1 MSAELFHVVTPMDAL
16 SRIFE
21 AFQPN
26 VGQERV
32 PLEDALSR
40 IVAVSIYASE
50 QSPSFSR
57 SAMDG
62 FAVRGADTYGA
73 SDGLP
78 SYVLVQGEVR
88 MGRSAV
94 NPVTRGT
101 AQRIHTGGMI
111 PPGADAVVMVE
122 HTQTIDEQAIEV
134 TRPVAPGENVIQA
147 GEDLAVGDLI
157 LSAGRRVRPQ
167 DIGVLAALGIHE
179 VVVTERPVI
188 GLLAT
193 GDEIVDRTS
202 KPVPGQVRDVNTSV
216 LSGFIKEIG
225 ALPKS
230 YGIAPDDRSAL
241 MRLASKALSTC
252 DMLVITAGSS
262 VSARD
267 LTADVIGDLGM
278 PGVLAHG
285 LTVKPGKPT
294 IGAVCDGKPVFGLPG
309 NPVSAIVVYGLLV
322 RPTICKLL
330 GSSEEDTR
338 PRIRARLRRNVSS
351 QSGRI
356 DYVPV
361 TLHEHDEEL
370 WAEPIFGKS
379 NLIYT
384 LVRAAGLAT
393 IPMDAGGQPEGALVD
408 VELF

>member
-1 MSAELFHVVTPMDAL
+1 
-16 SRIFE
+16 
-21 AFQPN
+21 
-26 VGQERV
+26 
-32 PLEDALSR
+32 
-40 IVAVSIYASE
+40 
-50 QSPSFSR
+50 
-57 SAMDG
+57 
-62 FAVRGADTYGA
+62 
-73 SDGLP
+73 
-78 SYVLVQGEVR
+78 
-88 MGRSAV
+88 
-94 NPVTRGT
+94 
-101 AQRIHTGGMI
+101 
-111 PPGADAVVMVE
+111 MVE

-179 VVVTERPVI
+179 LVVTRRPVI

-202 KPVPGQVRDVNTSV
+202 KPAPGQVRDVNTSV
-216 LSGFIKEIG
+216 LSGFITEIG
-225 ALPKS
+225 ALSKP

-241 MRLASKALSTC
+241 TRLASKALSTC

-294 IGAVCDGKPVFGLPG
+294 IGAVCNGKPVFGLPG

-338 PRIRARLRRNVSS
+338 PRIRARLRRNVAS

-361 TLHEHDEEL
+361 TLHEHGEEL

-408 VELF
+408 VELL

>member
-1 MSAELFHVVTPMDAL
+1 MSAELFRVVTPTDAL
-16 SRIFE
+16 SKIFDALE
-21 AFQPN
+21 STI
-26 VGQERV
+26 GDERV
-32 PLEDALSR
+32 PLDDALFR
-40 IVAVSIYASE
+40 ITAAPVYASE

-62 FAVRGADTYGA
+62 FAVHAADTYGA

-78 SYVLVQGEVR
+78 SHMSVHGEVR
-88 MGRSAV
+88 MGRSVAE
-94 NPVTRGT
+94 PLSSGT
-101 AQRIHTGGMI
+101 ARLIHTGGMM

-122 HTQTIDEQAIEV
+122 HTQTIDERAIEV

-157 LSAGRRVRPQ
+157 LPAGWRVRPQ
-167 DIGVLAALGIHE
+167 DIGVLAAVGIRE
-179 VVVTERPVI
+179 LVVTRRPVI

-202 KPVPGQVRDVNTSV
+202 EPAAGQVRDVNTSV
-216 LSGFIKEIG
+216 LSALITEIG
-225 ALPKS
+225 AVPKP

-241 MRLASKALSTC
+241 TRLASKALSTC

-294 IGAVCDGKPVFGLPG
+294 IGAVCNGKPVFGLPG

-338 PRIRARLRRNVSS
+338 PRIRARLRRNVAS

-408 VELF
+408 VELL